1 MSKKILITVFGL
13 LVVIALLGGIKAL
26 QIVKMV
32 DASSQFAI
40 PPEPVTT
47 AAVRAENWE
56 NLLTAVGSLTAVQGV
71 EVAAEL
77 PGKVVEIAFTPGTR
91 VKQGQLL
98 LRQDTS
104 SERAELP
111 GSEAALKLAEQSLQR
126 TRRLIG
132 EQLVSESELDNAQA
146 TYQQALANLNSLRS
160 RIAKKTIRAPFA
172 GRLGIRQVNLGQ
184 MLQEG
189 EPIVSLQSL
198 DPIFVDFKL
207 PQQQLHRLQTE
218 LPVRVSAD
226 SIPDRQLEGLITTI
240 NPQVDAATRNIGVQ
254 ATLENQNEALR
265 PGMFVSVAVV
275 LQQQQVMAIPATAVL
290 YAPFGDSVFVVEE
303 QTSEAGQAGLSL
315 RQQFVRLGAKRG
327 DYINVLSGLEGGE
340 TLVSTGVFKL
350 RNGQAVV
357 IDNSLA
363 PQFQLNPQPENN

>member
-1 MSKKILITVFGL
+1 MIKKILLTIFGL
-13 LVVIALLGGIKAL
+13 LVLVVIIGGIKYL

-47 AAVRAENWE
+47 AKVSTEAWE
-56 NLLTAVGSLTAVQGV
+56 QLLTSVGSLTAVQGV
-71 EVAAEL
+71 IVAAEL
-77 PGKVVEIAFTPGTR
+77 PGKIVEIAFTPGSK
-91 VKQGQLL
+91 VEKGQLL

-104 SERAELP
+104 SERAELS
-111 GSEAALKLAEQSLQR
+111 GTEAALKLTDQSLQR
-126 TRRLIG
+126 TKRLIG
-132 EQLVSESELDNAQA
+132 EQLISAAELDRDEAA
-146 TYQQALANLNSLRS
+146 YQQALANINALRS

-172 GRLGIRQVNLGQ
+172 GHLGIRQVNLGQ
-184 MLQEG
+184 VLSEG

-207 PQQQLHRLQTE
+207 PQQQLHLLKPG
-218 LPVRVSAD
+218 LPVRVFAD
-226 SIPDRQLEGLITTI
+226 GIPDRQLQGVISTI

-254 ATLENQNEALR
+254 ATLDNHDESLR
-265 PGMFVSVAVV
+265 PGMFVTVEV
-275 LQQQQVMAIPATAVL
+275 LLPEPQQVLAIPATAVL
-290 YAPFGDSVFVVEE
+290 YAPFGDSVFIVEE
-303 QTSEAGQAGLSL
+303 SKAELAL

-327 DYINVLSGLEGGE
+327 DFINVLSGLQGGE

-357 IDNSLA
+357 VDNKLA
-363 PQFQLNPQPENN
+363 PDFKLNPQPENN